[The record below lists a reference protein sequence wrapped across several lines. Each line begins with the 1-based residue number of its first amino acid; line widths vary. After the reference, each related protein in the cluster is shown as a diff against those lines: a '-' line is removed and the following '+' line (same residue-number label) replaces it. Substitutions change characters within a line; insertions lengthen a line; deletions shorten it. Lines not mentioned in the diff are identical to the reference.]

1 MTTSSVT
8 VVHEEIRAT
17 LVAAGVTAVYGPAP
31 SLPVR
36 DDGMV
41 GQAAVLWPT
50 PGRVQQTRSS
60 GGMSGRGDRVQV
72 TCVGATVLDCLGA
85 VSKVRAALVGVR
97 LPSGGL
103 LNEDPIAISLQPTTE
118 PNTDPVRV
126 SVPLMFTCVTK
137 GATVAVEP

>member
-17 LVAAGVTAVYGPAP
+17 LVTAGVTAVYGPAP

-60 GGMSGRGDRVQV
+60 GRMSGREDRVQI
-72 TCVGATVLDCLGA
+72 TCVGASVLDCLAA

-103 LNEDPIAISLQPTTE
+103 LIEDPVAMQPTTE
-118 PNTDPVRV
+118 PSTDPVRV
-126 SVPLMFTCVTK
+126 RVPLMFTCVTK

>member
-8 VVHEEIRAT
+8 VVHEEIRAA

-41 GQAAVLWPT
+41 GQAAVLWPS

-60 GGMSGRGDRVQV
+60 GRMSGREDRVQV
-72 TCVGATVLDCLGA
+72 TCVGATVLDCLAA

-103 LNEDPIAISLQPTTE
+103 LIEDPVSMQPTTE

-137 GATVAVEP
+137 GVTVAAES

>member
-8 VVHEEIRAT
+8 VVHEEIRAA
-17 LVAAGVTAVYGPAP
+17 LVAAGVAATYGPAP
-31 SLPVR
+31 YLPTR

-60 GGMSGRGDRVQV
+60 GRMSGREDRVQI
-72 TCVGATVLDCLGA
+72 TCVGATVLDCLAA

-103 LNEDPIAISLQPTTE
+103 LIEDPIAMQPTTE

-137 GATVAVEP
+137 GVTVAAES

>member
-8 VVHEEIRAT
+8 VVHEEIRAA

-31 SLPVR
+31 SPPVR

-41 GQAAVLWPT
+41 GQAAVLWPS

-60 GGMSGRGDRVQV
+60 GRMSGREDRVQI
-72 TCVGATVLDCLGA
+72 TCVGATVLDCLAA

-103 LNEDPIAISLQPTTE
+103 LIEDPIAMQPTTE

-137 GATVAVEP
+137 GVTVAAES

>member
-8 VVHEEIRAT
+8 VVHEEIRAA

-41 GQAAVLWPT
+41 GQAAVLWPS

-60 GGMSGRGDRVQV
+60 GRMSGREDRVQV
-72 TCVGATVLDCLGA
+72 TCVGATVLDCLAA

-103 LNEDPIAISLQPTTE
+103 LIEDPIAMQPTTE

-137 GATVAVEP
+137 GVTVAAES

>member
-8 VVHEEIRAT
+8 VVHEEIRAA

-41 GQAAVLWPT
+41 GQAAVLWPS

-60 GGMSGRGDRVQV
+60 GRMSGREDRVQV
-72 TCVGATVLDCLGA
+72 TCVGATVLDCLAA

-103 LNEDPIAISLQPTTE
+103 LIEDPIAMQPTTE

-137 GATVAVEP
+137 GVTVAVEP

>member
-8 VVHEEIRAT
+8 VVHEEIRAA

-50 PGRVQQTRSS
+50 PGRVQQTCSS
-60 GGMSGRGDRVQV
+60 GRMSGREDRVQV
-72 TCVGATVLDCLGA
+72 TCVGATVLDCLAA
-85 VSKVRAALVGVR
+85 VSRVRAALVGVR

-103 LNEDPIAISLQPTTE
+103 LIEDPIAMQPTTE
-118 PNTDPVRV
+118 PSTDPVRV

>member
-60 GGMSGRGDRVQV
+60 GRMSGREDRVQV
-72 TCVGATVLDCLGA
+72 TCVGATVLDCLAA

-103 LNEDPIAISLQPTTE
+103 LIEDPIAMQPTTE
-118 PNTDPVRV
+118 PSTDPVRV
-126 SVPLMFTCVTK
+126 SVPLMFTFVTK
-137 GATVAVEP
+137 GATVAVES